1 VSTELDLELAGDL
14 HGATAPDLGAPTELW
29 WRAGTLDTRAVDL
42 VQIRFG
48 FVPTTWIHF
57 RIGPGDVGPQLDQ
70 LAAIVATALATA
82 AGDAVL
88 HADFEE
94 VWLLRRG
101 DDLVLSDDDTRWPL
115 PRAALLGAHT
125 RAPLDPPPF

>member
-1 VSTELDLELAGDL
+1 MSREYDLELAGDL
-14 HGATAPDLGAPTELW
+14 HGTSAPDLGAPTELW

-57 RIGPGDVGPQLDQ
+57 RIGPGDVDPQLDQ
-70 LAAIVATALATA
+70 MAAIVAAALTATSGGAI
-82 AGDAVL
+82 L

-94 VWLLRRG
+94 IWLLRR
-101 DDLVLSDDDTRWPL
+101 DDELVLSDDDSRWP
-115 PRAALLGAHT
+115 PARRAAFPDHT
-125 RAPLDPPPF
+125 RAPLDPGPF